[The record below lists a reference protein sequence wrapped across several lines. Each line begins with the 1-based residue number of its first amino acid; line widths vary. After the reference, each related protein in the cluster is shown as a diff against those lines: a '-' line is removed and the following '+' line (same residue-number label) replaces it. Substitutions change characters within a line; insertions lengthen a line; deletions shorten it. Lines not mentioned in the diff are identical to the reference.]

1 MRYVVKKIYQ
11 KFREAN
17 RHAIWGLITY
27 APSGQKRTVAP
38 NSEIGIE
45 GLPVASARAVC
56 AMKQKK
62 PASRG
67 LLIAITDFH

>member
-27 APSGQKRTVAP
+27 APSGQKRTVEP
-38 NSEIGIE
+38 NLEIGIE
-45 GLPVASARAVC
+45 GLPGGGARAVC
-56 AMKQKK
+56 AIKK

-67 LLIAITDFH
+67 LLIAIKDFH